1 MSERDFIQRFMFEA
15 LDIRGALVRF
25 DQGWQ
30 AMQQGRGYGAVA
42 TRLLGEVA
50 VVTLL
55 IGGQLKQP
63 ARLTVQVR
71 GRGPVETLVVDC
83 DQQLRLR
90 GMASAPPDL
99 ADAPV
104 PVLLGE
110 GHLVMTLQTDEAET
124 PYQSLVPLEGDSVA
138 SVFEHY
144 LALSEQQPA
153 ALWLYADAD
162 CATGLFLQ
170 KLPDADRRDADGWNR
185 LCHLAATVT
194 PDELKALAP
203 DALLGRLFA
212 EEAAR
217 DGIRVFAPAIPRHH
231 CPRDE
236 QKLRRLVLSLGREEV
251 ESILRERGEVH
262 IHDDMCNHDYRFSAL
277 DIQLLFGEAPP
288 AVH

>member
-153 ALWLYADAD
+153 ALWLYADTD